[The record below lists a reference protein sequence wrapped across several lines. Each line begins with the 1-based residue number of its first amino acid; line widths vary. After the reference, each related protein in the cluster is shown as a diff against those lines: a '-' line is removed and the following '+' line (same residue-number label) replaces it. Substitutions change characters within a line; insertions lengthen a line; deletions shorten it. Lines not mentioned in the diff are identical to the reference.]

1 MDQTLARHY
10 ARDRDVWNECAP
22 VYERQ
27 VVAGHPDIAAYEA
40 FEEDFLDALLCHL
53 AATQPRPIMLYDIG
67 CGSGRLHLRYGRL
80 LASGASVLAERLASV
95 GGLDFS
101 AEMIALARR
110 KLAENDL
117 ASLEPDQLWFV
128 EGSAFELEP
137 MPDAQLPVLVSLCNS
152 VGVMQGPA
160 GAASLFQSM
169 RRAVEQAGGIALI
182 SAYRR
187 RAVPTHALGNYESTM
202 DVSGQ
207 PRWLTPDDYAS
218 GEYVQVPRAYKRAY
232 DPTPTI
238 DVDVFTRSMEPVC
251 PGHRLERDP
260 DAVAEVVRTGHIQT
274 YSDYESR
281 WYSFEQF
288 DRWIEAHW
296 CGAPSYHLAGASLDV
311 LRAAPAQ
318 FALFDAG
325 GRLREFFKARLGSE
339 FGPVG

>member
-1 MDQTLARHY
+1 MERTLTRRY
-10 ARDRDVWNECAP
+10 VRDREVWNKCAQ

-53 AATQPRPIMLYDIG
+53 ATSQPRPIVLYDIG

-80 LASGASVLAERLASV
+80 MAAGASPLAERLSSV

-101 AEMIALARR
+101 AEMISLARA
-110 KLAENDL
+110 KLSENGL
-117 ASLEPDQLWFV
+117 AQLEPDRLWFV
-128 EGSAFELEP
+128 EGSAFDLDP
-137 MPDAQLPVLVSLCNS
+137 MPDTPLPVLVSLCNS
-152 VGVMQGPA
+152 IGVMQGPP

-169 RRAVEQAGGIALI
+169 RRAVETAGGIALI

-207 PRWLTPDDYAS
+207 PRWLSPGDYAS
-218 GEYVQVPRAYKRAY
+218 PEYMQVPKAYKRAY
-232 DPTPTI
+232 DPTPSI
-238 DVDVFTRSMEPVC
+238 EVDVFKRSGEAVC
-251 PGHRLERDP
+251 AGWRLERDP
-260 DAVAEVVRTGHIQT
+260 DAVAEVVRTGHIRT

-288 DRWIEAHW
+288 GGWIEAHW
-296 CGAPSYHLAGASLDV
+296 RGLPTYHLAGASLDV
-311 LRAAPAQ
+311 FRAAPAQ
-318 FALFDAG
+318 FALLDAG
-325 GRLREFFKARLGSE
+325 GLLRGFFETRL
-339 FGPVG
+339 P